1 MQTIFFI
8 LLFSIV
14 SVVSVQAEEALVK
27 PVSTKSDQKE
37 GLYLDVDVEK
47 LSDSNISFQAWD
59 LTRPGKYQ
67 KALDFCDKVLRHK
80 AHSAEAHFGRARA
93 LTMLDRDEEAVDS
106 YNLAIKYKYECT
118 GELYYHKGLSLAE
131 LGRYEEAIKAYDLAI
146 KHGYEDGHV
155 YYAKDDAEMKLGIL

>member
-1 MQTIFFI
+1 MQTIFFT
-8 LLFSIV
+8 LLFSII
-14 SVVSVQAEEALVK
+14 SLVSVQAQDK
-27 PVSTKSDQKE
+27 DQDFNA
-37 GLYLDVDVEK
+37 YLDVDVEK

-80 AHSAEAHFGRARA
+80 PHSAEAHFGKARA
-93 LTMLDRDEEAVDS
+93 LTMLDRGEEALDS